1 LGGKLGE
8 GHSGGFDW
16 AVRRA
21 RLIAE
26 APRRREFLTN
36 MPHYPYLIVGGG
48 MTADA
53 AARAIRQADPNGA
66 VGLISAEP
74 HPPYA
79 RPPLSK
85 GLWKGDPETGI
96 WRGTETAGV
105 ELRLARRVTSI
116 DAKRK
121 TVTDERGDTVTYG
134 KLLLATGGTPR
145 RLPFDTKEIIYYRTY
160 DDYRRLRGLANQRP
174 RFAVLGG
181 GFIGSEIAAALRLA
195 GRDVVMLVPEDGI
208 GARVFPA
215 DLSHFLVD
223 YYREQGV
230 EVRKGEGLA
239 GLTPGAVRLMVQTTH
254 GQEFTVD
261 VVVAGLGIQPNV
273 DLAEQAGLRVDNG
286 IVVDEQLRTSVPD
299 IFAAGDVANF
309 FNPALGVRMRVEHED
324 NANTMGAA
332 AGRAMAGQGTPYT
345 HLPFFYSD
353 LFALGYEA
361 VGELDP
367 RLETV
372 ADWKVP
378 FREGVVYYL
387 KNGRVRGVLLWNT
400 WGQVDAARALI
411 AEPGPFRAESLRG
424 RLPA

>member
-1 LGGKLGE
+1 M
-8 GHSGGFDW
+8 
-16 AVRRA
+16 
-21 RLIAE
+21 
-26 APRRREFLTN
+26 TN
-36 MPHYPYLIVGGG
+36 YRYLIIGGG

-53 AARAIRQADPNGA
+53 AARAIRKSDAG
-66 VGLISAEP
+66 GSIGIISADS
-74 HPPYA
+74 HPPYN

-85 GLWKGDPETGI
+85 GLWKGDDPEKTL
-96 WRGTETAGV
+96 WRGTDKINAD
-105 ELRLARRVTSI
+105 LALGRRVTAI
-116 DAKRK
+116 NPKQK
-121 TVTDERGDTVTYG
+121 TVTDDRGNAFAYE

-145 RLPFDTKEIIYYRTY
+145 RLPMQTGQIIYYRTF
-160 DDYRRLRGLANQRP
+160 DDYTRLRALADQKL

-181 GFIGSEIAAALRLA
+181 GFIGSEVAAALRIV
-195 GRDVVMLVPEDGI
+195 GRDVTMIVPEEGI

-215 DLSHFLVD
+215 DLAKFLVD

-230 EVRKGEGLA
+230 DVRTGEGLA
-239 GLTPGAVRLMVQTTH
+239 DLQQSAGKVNVRTTH
-254 GQEFTVD
+254 GKDIPVD

-273 DLAEQAGLRVDNG
+273 ELAEQAGLRVENG
-286 IVVDEQLRTSVPD
+286 VVVDELLRTSAAD

-332 AGRAMAGQGTPYT
+332 AGRSMAGKGTPYT

-367 RLETV
+367 RLETEST
-372 ADWKVP
+372 WKQQ

-387 KNGRVRGVLLWNT
+387 KDGKVHGVLLWNT
-400 WGQVDAARALI
+400 WGQVDNARAI
-411 AEPGPFRAESLRG
+411 IGTTR
-424 RLPA
+424 RLG

>member
-1 LGGKLGE
+1 M
-8 GHSGGFDW
+8 S
-16 AVRRA
+16 
-21 RLIAE
+21 
-26 APRRREFLTN
+26 P
-36 MPHYPYLIVGGG
+36 YPYLIVGGG

-53 AARAIRQADPNGA
+53 AARAIRESDPKSTI
-66 VGLISAEP
+66 GLISAEP

-79 RPPLSK
+79 RPPLTK
-85 GLWKGDPETGI
+85 GLWKGDPESGI
-96 WRGTETAGV
+96 WRGTEKTGAD
-105 ELRLARRVTSI
+105 LRLGRRVTAI
-116 DAKRK
+116 DTTKK
-121 TVTDERGDTVTYG
+121 TVTDDRGDVTGYD

-145 RLPFDTKEIIYYRTY
+145 QLPMQTGQIIYYRTY
-160 DDYRRLRGLANQRP
+160 DDYRRLRALANEKLN
-174 RFAVLGG
+174 FAVLGG
-181 GFIGSEIAAALRLA
+181 GFIGSEIAAALKLV

-215 DLSHFLVD
+215 DLSQFLVT

-230 EVRKGEGLA
+230 DVRTKEGLDSLRQSA
-239 GLTPGAVRLMVQTTH
+239 DNVLLKTTR
-254 GQEFTVD
+254 GQELSVD
-261 VVVAGLGIQPNV
+261 IVVAGLGIQPNV
-273 DLAEQAGLRVDNG
+273 DLAVQAGIIVDNG
-286 IVVDEQLRTSVPD
+286 IVVDELLRTNVPD
-299 IFAAGDVANF
+299 IYAAGDVANF
-309 FNPALGVRMRVEHED
+309 FNPALGMRMRVEHED

-332 AGRAMAGQGTPYT
+332 AGRAMAGKGTPYT

-372 ADWKVP
+372 SDWKDP

-387 KNGRVRGVLLWNT
+387 KDGRVRGVLLWNT

-411 AEPGPFRAESLRG
+411 AEPGPYRAEHLKG

>member
-1 LGGKLGE
+1 MTGY
-8 GHSGGFDW
+8 
-16 AVRRA
+16 R
-21 RLIAE
+21 
-26 APRRREFLTN
+26 
-36 MPHYPYLIVGGG
+36 YLIIGGG

-53 AARAIRQADPNGA
+53 AARAIRESDADGSI
-66 VGLISAEP
+66 GIISADP
-74 HPPYA
+74 HPPYN

-85 GLWKGDPETGI
+85 GLWKGDDPEKTL
-96 WRGTETAGV
+96 WRGTDKINV
-105 ELRLARRVTSI
+105 DLRLGRRVT
-116 DAKRK
+116 ALNPKQK
-121 TVTDERGDTVTYG
+121 TVTDDRGNASTYD

-145 RLPFDTKEIIYYRTY
+145 RLPMQTGQIIYYRTF
-160 DDYRRLRGLANQRP
+160 DDYTRLRALADQKL

-181 GFIGSEIAAALRLA
+181 GFIGSEVAAALRIV
-195 GRDVVMLVPEDGI
+195 GRDVTMIVPEEGI

-215 DLSHFLVD
+215 DLAKFLVD

-230 EVRKGEGLA
+230 DVRTGEGLA
-239 GLTPGAVRLMVQTTH
+239 DLQQSAGKVNVRTTH
-254 GQEFTVD
+254 GKDIPVD

-273 DLAEQAGLRVDNG
+273 ELAEQAGLRVENG
-286 IVVDEQLRTSVPD
+286 VVVDELLRTSAAD

-332 AGRAMAGQGTPYT
+332 AGRSMAGKGTPYT

-367 RLETV
+367 RLETEST
-372 ADWKVP
+372 WKQQ

-387 KNGRVRGVLLWNT
+387 KDGKVRGVLLWNT
-400 WGQVDAARALI
+400 WGQVDNARAI
-411 AEPGPFRAESLRG
+411 IGTTR
-424 RLPA
+424 RLG